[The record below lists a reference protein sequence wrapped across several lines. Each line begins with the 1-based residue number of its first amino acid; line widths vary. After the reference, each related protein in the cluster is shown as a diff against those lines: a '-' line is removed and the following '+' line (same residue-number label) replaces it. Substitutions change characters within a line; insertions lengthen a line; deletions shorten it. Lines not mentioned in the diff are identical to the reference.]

1 MRSAVLSL
9 VVSCCLATTSLRAA
23 TNLLSPDE
31 IPPLR
36 PPRAELPP
44 TFWERYGPWPAIG
57 GSVVLLLSGAGIW
70 LLLRP
75 KTPRPVAPI
84 AQARADLTTLQG
96 QPETGPLLSR
106 ISQIVRRYFAGA
118 FGLPP
123 AELTT
128 AEFSQALAGDEQV
141 GPELAT
147 QVSEL
152 LRQCDLRKFAPMPPS
167 APLGAA
173 TTAAKLIE
181 QAEGRRAAVAQVK
194 GQIETVRLGGSR

>member
-9 VVSCCLATTSLRAA
+9 VVSCCLAAMSLPAA

-57 GSVVLLLSGAGIW
+57 GSVLLLLLGIGIW

-75 KTPRPVAPI
+75 RPPQPVPPVV
-84 AQARADLTTLQG
+84 QARADLTILQG

-106 ISQIVRRYFAGA
+106 VSQIVRRYFAGA

-123 AELTT
+123 TELTT
-128 AEFSQALAGDEQV
+128 AEFSQVLAGDQQV
-141 GPELAT
+141 GPELAG

-152 LRQCDLRKFAPMPPS
+152 LRQCDLRKFAPVPPTS
-167 APLGAA
+167 PLGAA
-173 TTAAKLIE
+173 GAAAKLIE

-194 GQIETVRLGGSR
+194 GQMETTQLGGSR